1 MHVSRAE
8 YMISMSKE
16 AHSWSGW
23 GIIFPPSIQILGA
36 TKFVQWVRYSF
47 TVFFK
52 KSMISMIIRTIMFHI
67 SNSKRYFDPLI
78 AQREAVKIE
87 HMLHVRATPIG
98 VVVLAAGANTSL
110 QCTCTFVSSH
120 SCCKSARSPSS
131 SAAAAS

>member
-1 MHVSRAE
+1 
-8 YMISMSKE
+8 MISMSKE
-16 AHSWSGW
+16 AHSSWSGW

-98 VVVLAAGANTSL
+98 VVVLAAGEHITAMHLHICVKPQLL
-110 QCTCTFVSSH
+110 QIG
-120 SCCKSARSPSS
+120 PEPIISS
-131 SAAAAS
+131 SSS